1 MWPQMAEI
9 QQFQDQHNDWEGNLE
24 NKDSRIVENRLEFI
38 QGIARQNTLPS
49 FDEDEGSTNMI

>member
-49 FDEDEGSTNMI
+49 FDEDEGSTNK

>member
-24 NKDSRIVENRLEFI
+24 NKNSRIVENRLEFI

-49 FDEDEGSTNMI
+49 FDEDEGSTNK